1 MSWIVEQSAN
11 TSAVNV
17 NGDTITCTNNGS
29 YGSPINVMYKD
40 PANQN
45 GQYFWQIEVLESDSK
60 GSGNLSVGL
69 TTEQGFRA
77 GWGLKAMKYLGNLSD
92 GSALL
97 VQAFGDQIKNK
108 DKIGL
113 LLQLTDEDLKIYIF
127 HNDRPLGLAFHV
139 QSPYPKP
146 LYPGKLLSYL
156 IVKFYFLFLVVSF
169 SSNGEVKISR
179 SQQIPTSLNRESS
192 QSTSVEGT
200 WKIVDYPEY
209 TECVGVQIEIK
220 HQNQNTY
227 RLHSRIVNNL
237 NCTLEYHPANNQWTP
252 SAILSTRMAGSPS
265 AMDKEN
271 KVSKLISGIQN
282 LNVQGDQQLIIQT
295 NDQQVQLERFVV
307 PTPAAVTKNIF
318 S

>member
-1 MSWIVEQSAN
+1 MSWIVEQSEN

-17 NGDTITCTNNGS
+17 NGNTITCKSNGS
-29 YGSPINVMYKD
+29 YGSPINVLYQD

-69 TTEQGFRA
+69 TTEQGFQA

-146 LYPGKLLSYL
+146 LYPGK
-156 IVKFYFLFLVVSF
+156 VF
-169 SSNGEVKISR
+169 
-179 SQQIPTSLNRESS
+179 
-192 QSTSVEGT
+192 
-200 WKIVDYPEY
+200 
-209 TECVGVQIEIK
+209 
-220 HQNQNTY
+220 
-227 RLHSRIVNNL
+227 
-237 NCTLEYHPANNQWTP
+237 
-252 SAILSTRMAGSPS
+252 
-265 AMDKEN
+265 
-271 KVSKLISGIQN
+271 
-282 LNVQGDQQLIIQT
+282 IIY
-295 NDQQVQLERFVV
+295 D
-307 PTPAAVTKNIF
+307 